1 MLEDESGRV
10 RLVGTKMIED
20 AGSFVTGEYT
30 LSLER
35 EGRHLELKRR
45 FFFFEGTIVACL
57 GAETSSGDFE
67 VFEYMYC
74 GMPDQPERP
83 TRRQRPTEGEEE
95 GEWIAIASGLE
106 MGNEQDVGDL
116 KSELFVEWLNGE
128 LGANEVRN
136 SLCLQRFFIFFDGF
150 S

>member
-1 MLEDESGRV
+1 M
-10 RLVGTKMIED
+10 
-20 AGSFVTGEYT
+20 
-30 LSLER
+30 
-35 EGRHLELKRR
+35 
-45 FFFFEGTIVACL
+45 
-57 GAETSSGDFE
+57 
-67 VFEYMYC
+67 FEYMYC

-83 TRRQRPTEGEEE
+83 TRRQRPTEEEEEE

-136 SLCLQRFFIFFDGF
+136 SLSIFTEIFFLTASLERLRIHKKRSKSVD
-150 S
+150 SSSRETLWLNQTCLSSMRTKR